1 MTMLSFLRVLCCY
14 ALLSLAF
21 ANSVKRVAV
30 TGGAGRTG
38 SIVFKKLLERSS
50 EFDAVALV
58 RTEKSKRKLLKQSGA
73 NPEQVVVCDVSNEN
87 SVKQALVGVGAD
99 KLVLCT
105 SAVPQILP
113 LSIVKLM
120 IGKLFKKT
128 GGRPEF
134 KFRKGGSPYHVDWLG
149 AKAQVD
155 AAKASGSIKQVV
167 VVGSMGGTDDSNF
180 LNTIGRKEDQPLS
193 GNILQWKR
201 KAESYLVNS
210 GLPYTIIHPGG
221 LLDKAGGEREI
232 VFGVDDELLKE
243 KTRSIPRADVA
254 EVCVQS
260 LLSPLALNRAFDIIS
275 REPAEGS
282 SGPFQHNWPKWFESS
297 KGRNCRY

>member
-1 MTMLSFLRVLCCY
+1 MLSVFVLCFCVV
-14 ALLSLAF
+14 LAVVT
-21 ANSVKRVAV
+21 SSITRVAV

-38 SIVFKKLLERSS
+38 SIVFKKLLERTN
-50 EFDAVALV
+50 EFEPVALV
-58 RTEKSKRKLLKQSGA
+58 RTEKSRRALIKQSGA
-73 NPEQVVVCDVSNEN
+73 KPEQVVVCDVSNES
-87 SVKQALVGVGAD
+87 SVKQALVGAD

-113 LSIVKLM
+113 LSIIKLM
-120 IGKLFKKT
+120 VGKLFKKT
-128 GGRPEF
+128 GRPEF

-155 AAKASGSIKQVV
+155 AAKASGVKQVV
-167 VVGSMGGTDDSNF
+167 VVGSMGGTDPSNF
-180 LNTIGRKEDQPLS
+180 LNTIGRKEDDVLS

-201 KAESYLVNS
+201 KAEWYLTNS

-260 LLSPLALNRAFDIIS
+260 LLSPLALNRAFDVIS
-275 REPAEGS
+275 REPAG
-282 SGPFQHNWPKWFESS
+282 GAGGKDAPAPQPFKHDWQRWFEASG
-297 KGRNCRY
+297 GRNCHY